1 MLVLNRKREQGI
13 IISGNI
19 RIRVLSVKGN
29 TVRLGIEAPSEV
41 SILRDELSV
50 TNGNAMAGEFSVVAP
65 EVEVPSRVSVSI

>member
-13 IISGNI
+13 IIAGNI

-50 TNGNAMAGEFSVVAP
+50 TNENAMAGEFPVAAPKVNVPAGIPYSV
-65 EVEVPSRVSVSI
+65 